1 MNRYNIVSLCQK
13 SLKDLPKG
21 VVRPLFERSS
31 LSPAIVHIGVGNFHR
46 AHQSWYLQQL
56 MQRGE
61 ALDWAIIGAGVKSCD
76 HLQRQKLVK
85 QDCLTTLIE
94 LDPSGSRVEVVGS
107 MIDYLPV
114 DETNSKL
121 IKCLARPD
129 IRIVSLT
136 VTEGG
141 YFLNNTTNFFDE
153 NHPDIIYDSKVPD
166 NPKTAF
172 GAIVAALK
180 IRWKSGYGPLTAL
193 SCDNLEGN
201 GDALRNAVLG
211 LANLSDP
218 DLANWIKTNCTF
230 PNSMVDCIVPR
241 TGPTEIKLSQRFGI
255 NDRVPVTHE
264 NFRQWVIEDKFCL
277 GRPNLE
283 DVGVTFASDI
293 KDYEQMK
300 IRILNGGHQ
309 VVAGCGEML
318 SIETISG
325 CMENR
330 KIDALLSKIILEE
343 IAPHVQAVPDMD
355 PVSYFHEIK
364 LRFSNPK
371 ILDTTRRVSSN
382 GSTYHPGFIF
392 PSIWDGLRSGAPI
405 EGLALVEAIWA
416 RMAEGT
422 REDGSEI
429 EPKDDNWE
437 KLQKSAIL
445 AKSNPMVWLNMRE
458 IYAELSDQ
466 PRFAKSFSTW
476 LKLIWSDGIE
486 AAISTFTET

>member
-1 MNRYNIVSLCQK
+1 MSKSSIVSLCQQ
-13 SLKDLPKG
+13 SLGDLPTG
-21 VVRPLFERSS
+21 VVRPLFDRSS
-31 LSPAIVHIGVGNFHR
+31 LSPGIVHIGVGNFHR

-56 MQRGE
+56 MQQGD
-61 ALDWAIIGAGVKSCD
+61 ALDWAIIGAGVKSYD
-76 HLQRQKLVK
+76 LNQRQKLIK

-107 MIDYLPV
+107 MIDYLPI
-114 DETNSKL
+114 DDTNSAL
-121 IKCLARPD
+121 IKYLARPE

-141 YFLNNTTNFFDE
+141 YFLNSGTNCFDE
-153 NHPDIIYDSKVPD
+153 SHPDIVYDAKFPD
-166 NPKTAF
+166 TPKTAF

-180 IRWKSGYGPLTAL
+180 MRWEAGHGPITGL
-193 SCDNLEGN
+193 SCDNLQGN
-201 GDALRNAVLG
+201 GDALRSAVLG
-211 LANLSDP
+211 LANLSNP
-218 DLANWIKTNCTF
+218 KLANWIESNCTF

-241 TGPTEIKLSQRFGI
+241 TGSTEIKLSQEFGI

-264 NFRQWVIEDKFCL
+264 NFRQWVIEDNFCV

-283 DVGVTFASDI
+283 DVGVTFASEI
-293 KDYEQMK
+293 KNYEQMK

-309 VVAGCGEML
+309 VIAGCGEML

-330 KIDALLSKIILEE
+330 NIDALLSKIILEE
-343 IAPHVQAVPDMD
+343 IAPHVQPVPNMD
-355 PVSYFHEIK
+355 PTKYFHEIK
-364 LRFSNPK
+364 LRFSNSK

-429 EPKDDNWE
+429 EPKDANWE
-437 KLQKSAIL
+437 TLQKFAIL
-445 AKSNPMVWLNMRE
+445 AKTDPMAWLNMRD

-466 PRFAKSFSTW
+466 PRFSKAFIKWF
-476 LKLIWSDGIE
+476 LLIWSDGIE
-486 AAISTFTET
+486 ASISAFIET